1 MKLIIAEKKELALA
15 IADAL
20 PGQMVKQG
28 QAICKGDYTIVWC
41 SGHLL
46 ALKEPE
52 DYSDEYKEWNLEQLP
67 IFFPNWQMKIGKSV
81 TAGTNKRD
89 RVKFIGQMLQNADL
103 VIHAGDCDDE
113 GQLIVDEILRWHKY
127 AGPVMRLNTSDTTAP
142 MLRKALANMQS
153 NTPALQREGW
163 AAYARSVS
171 DAIVGFNLT
180 RAMSTVNHAMLP
192 VGRVQTPTLGLVVSR
207 DKQIEGHKKLTYYT
221 IDVMV
226 SVSGAEIPAEYI
238 PAENNINLVDGRILD
253 IRFAKS
259 IAAFLEGLDLK
270 DVKIEKKEVSEA
282 PPLPFNLTK
291 LTTYCSTHFGFDNVM
306 EITQSLR
313 DKYKAITYNRTDCQ
327 YLGDEHFAQAPGTV
341 AQVLKNTGISSN
353 GIDTNIRSKCF
364 DQSKISVHF
373 AIIPTAEAVDLSQ
386 MTKEERLVYEAIA
399 KRYLMQFLP
408 PAKKMRTTL
417 VAPLSDGGSIRSSS
431 TEIISPGFLSLAG
444 KDGSSDSQTP
454 LSTLKAGIYDGRS
467 HDAKVV
473 EKETKPP
480 ARYTIASLAE
490 DMSRIA
496 KYVADPE
503 AKKLLLAKDKDRT
516 GENGSIGTTATR
528 ESIIRSLIKRGLLI
542 EEKKHL
548 ISTDKGRELYRVM
561 PDEFRLADTTAKW
574 WAIQEDIKNGDAK
587 PDALISSVLE
597 SVKHFLSAPIP
608 KVSFVNSSTNEIV
621 GNCPLCGSQV
631 RETAKGYA
639 CAKFN
644 PQDENACKFF
654 ILKKNP
660 KFPPLA
666 GKTIT
671 AATAKKLISG
681 QSVPVKNIKKKDGS
695 GTYNAD
701 LSLVIDEGRPKWHL
715 TLPEFKVVG
724 KCPLCGGTVKET
736 SNGFICSSFDH
747 EDPNACKFY
756 VAKKNTSFS
765 PLAAKTLTATN
776 MKSLL
781 AGKPILVKGIKKKD
795 GSGTYDAN
803 IALVIEENRPRWK
816 IELPQRKAIGKCP
829 VCGGDVIEGHTG
841 YGCMNYRADPPCHFY
856 IARKQKFPP
865 LAQHK
870 ITVTDVKKLLVGKS
884 INVKGIPKKSGS
896 GTYEAD
902 FKIRWDGKYVNW
914 DMSFPNKN
922 K

>member
-15 IADAL
+15 IADAI
-20 PGQMVKQG
+20 PGQLTKQG
-28 QAICKGDYTIVWC
+28 QAICKGEYTIVWC

-52 DYSDEYKEWNLEQLP
+52 DYSKEYEEWSLEQLP
-67 IFFPNWQMKIGKSV
+67 IYFPNWEMKIGKSV
-81 TAGTNKRD
+81 AAGTNKSD
-89 RVKFIGQMLQNADL
+89 RVRFIGQALKSANL

-113 GQLIVDEILRWHKY
+113 GQLIVDEILRWHNY
-127 AGPVMRLNTSDTTAP
+127 TGPVKRLNTSDTTAP
-142 MLRKALANMQS
+142 MLRKALANMQD

-180 RAMSTVNHAMLP
+180 RAMSTANHAILP
-192 VGRVQTPTLGLVVSR
+192 VGRVQTPTLGLVVNR

-221 IDVMV
+221 VETKV
-226 SVSGAEIPAEYI
+226 TVSGAEVPAEYV

-259 IAAFLEGLDLK
+259 IAGFLDGLSLTDIK
-270 DVKIEKKEVSEA
+270 VEKKEVSEA

-341 AQVLKNTGISSN
+341 AQVLKNTGISPN
-353 GIDTNIRSKCF
+353 GIDTSIRSKCF

-373 AIIPTAEAVDLSQ
+373 AIIPTTESVDLSK

-408 PAKKMRTTL
+408 PAKKMRTTMT
-417 VAPLSDGGSIRSSS
+417 APLSDGGSIRSSS
-431 TEIISPGFLSLAG
+431 TEITSPGFLVLAG
-444 KDGSSDSQTP
+444 KDGDNDNRTS
-454 LSTLKAGIYDGRS
+454 LSGLSAGTYTGKS

-496 KYVADPE
+496 KYVTDPE

-528 ESIIRSLIKRGLLI
+528 EAIIRSLIKRGLLI
-542 EEKKHL
+542 EDKKHL

-574 WAIQEDIKNGDAK
+574 WAVQEDIKSGTAK
-587 PDALISSVLE
+587 PDDLILSVLE
-597 SVKHFLSAPIP
+597 SVKHFLSHPIP
-608 KVSFVNSSTNEIV
+608 TVSFANPNGVIV
-621 GNCPLCGSQV
+621 GKCPICGQPV
-631 RETAKGYA
+631 KETAKGYV
-639 CAKFN
+639 CAGFN
-644 PQDENACKFF
+644 PKDESACKFF
-654 ILKKNP
+654 VSKKND

-671 AATAKKLISG
+671 AATMKKLL
-681 QSVPVKNIKKKDGS
+681 D
-695 GTYNAD
+695 
-701 LSLVIDEGRPKWHL
+701 
-715 TLPEFKVVG
+715 
-724 KCPLCGGTVKET
+724 
-736 SNGFICSSFDH
+736 
-747 EDPNACKFY
+747 
-756 VAKKNTSFS
+756 
-765 PLAAKTLTATN
+765 
-776 MKSLL
+776 
-781 AGKPILVKGIKKKD
+781 GKPVLIKGIKKKD
-795 GSGTYDAN
+795 GSGTYSAN
-803 IALVIEENRPRWK
+803 LSLAVDGGRPHWSLT
-816 IELPQRKAIGKCP
+816 LPERKVLGKCP
-829 VCGGDVIEGHTG
+829 VCGGDIVEGRTG
-841 YGCMNYRADPPCHFY
+841 YGCMNFRNNPPCRFY
-856 IARKQKFPP
+856 IAREQKFPP
-865 LAQHK
+865 LAKHK
-870 ITVTDVKKLLVGKS
+870 ITATDVKTLLSGKA
-884 INVKGIPKKSGS
+884 ILVKGIPKKSGS
-896 GTYEAD
+896 GTYDAN
-902 FKIRWDGKYVNW
+902 FKIKWDGKFVNW
-914 DMSFPNKN
+914 DMSFPEK
-922 K
+922 KSK

>member
-15 IADAL
+15 IADAI
-20 PGQMVKQG
+20 PGQLTKQG
-28 QAICKGDYTIVWC
+28 QAICKGEYTIVWC

-52 DYSDEYKEWNLEQLP
+52 DYSKEYEEWNLEQLP
-67 IFFPNWQMKIGKSV
+67 IYFPNWEMKIGKSV
-81 TAGTNKRD
+81 AAGTNKSD
-89 RVKFIGQMLQNADL
+89 RVRFIGQALKSANL

-113 GQLIVDEILRWHKY
+113 GQLIVDEILRWHNY
-127 AGPVMRLNTSDTTAP
+127 TGPVKRLNTSDTTAP
-142 MLRKALANMQS
+142 MLRKALASMQD
-153 NTPALQREGW
+153 NTLALQREGW

-180 RAMSTVNHAMLP
+180 RAMSTVNHTILP
-192 VGRVQTPTLGLVVSR
+192 VGRVQTPTLGLVVNR

-221 IDVMV
+221 VETKV
-226 SVSGAEIPAEYI
+226 SMAGIEVPAEYI

-259 IAAFLEGLDLK
+259 IAGFLEGLSLTDIK
-270 DVKIEKKEVSEA
+270 VEKKEVSEA

-341 AQVLKNTGISSN
+341 AQVLKNTGISPN
-353 GIDTNIRSKCF
+353 GIDTSIRSKCF

-373 AIIPTAEAVDLSQ
+373 AIIPTAESVDLSK

-408 PAKKMRTTL
+408 PAKKMRTTMT
-417 VAPLSDGGSIRSSS
+417 VPLSDGGSIRASS
-431 TEIISPGFLSLAG
+431 TEIISPGFLMLAG
-444 KDGSSDSQTP
+444 KDGDNDNRTP
-454 LSTLKAGIYDGRS
+454 LSGLSAGTYAGKS

-496 KYVADPE
+496 KYVTDPE

-528 ESIIRSLIKRGLLI
+528 EAIIRSLIKRGLLI
-542 EEKKHL
+542 EDKKHL
-548 ISTDKGRELYRVM
+548 ISTDKGRELYRAM

-574 WAIQEDIKNGDAK
+574 WAIQEDIKNGTAK
-587 PDALISSVLE
+587 PDDLILIVLE
-597 SVKHFLSAPIP
+597 SVKHFLSGTIP
-608 KVSFVNSSTNEIV
+608 TVSFTNQTSTII
-621 GNCPLCGSQV
+621 GNCPACGRPV
-631 RETAKGYA
+631 RETAKGFV
-639 CAKFN
+639 CAGFN
-644 PQDENACKFF
+644 PDDEKACKFF
-654 ILKKNP
+654 VAKKNP
-660 KFPPLA
+660 NFPPLA

-671 AATAKKLISG
+671 PATMKKLISG
-681 QSVPVKNIKKKDGS
+681 QSVLVKNIKKKDGS

-701 LSLVIDEGRPKWHL
+701 LSLVIENGRAKWNL
-715 TLPEFKVVG
+715 TLPQFEIVG
-724 KCPLCGGTVKET
+724 TCPICGQPVKET
-736 SNGFICSSFDH
+736 SNGFMCSGFVHDN
-747 EDPNACKFY
+747 PNSCRFY
-756 VAKKNTSFS
+756 VAKKNENFS
-765 PLAAKTLTATN
+765 PLANKTLSTSD
-776 MKSLL
+776 MKKLL
-781 AGKPILVKGIKKKD
+781 SGQAITIKGIKKKD
-795 GSGTYDAN
+795 GSGTYSADLSLFVEDN
-803 IALVIEENRPRWK
+803 HPRWK
-816 IELPQRKAIGKCP
+816 LSMPERKVLGACP
-829 VCGGDVIEGHTG
+829 VCGGDVVEGRTG
-841 YGCMNYRADPPCHFY
+841 YGCMNFRKDPPCRFY
-856 IARKQKFPP
+856 IAREQKFPP
-865 LAQHK
+865 LAKHK
-870 ITVTDVKKLLVGKS
+870 ITATDVKKLLSGKAIS
-884 INVKGIPKKSGS
+884 VKGIPKKSGT
-896 GTYEAD
+896 GTYDAN
-902 FKIRWDGKYVNW
+902 FKIKWDGQYVNW
-914 DMSFPNKN
+914 DMSFPEKKN